1 MSDKEKESKNKSKAV
16 ALAMA
21 VSMVVAN
28 PLFTTGCERKEPK
41 IVVDQEQFEEEQ
53 EQEQAGGGGSSSYIF
68 TGRSHTSPFIFHST
82 TTNTTSGIN
91 AGDSSSYVG
100 WKSWTKP
107 SSSTTI
113 KSGSYSGVRA
123 SSFSS

>member
-1 MSDKEKESKNKSKAV
+1 MSDKEKENKNKSKAV

-28 PLFTTGCERKEPK
+28 PLFSTGCERKEPK
-41 IVVDQEQFEEEQ
+41 VVVDQEQFEEEQ
-53 EQEQAGGGGSSSYIF
+53 EKEQVSSGGGGGYIY
-68 TGRSHTSPFIFHST
+68 TGRGRVTPFIFNSST
-82 TTNTTSGIN
+82 TAASG
-91 AGDSSSYVG
+91 SSSINESTSYNG